1 MRGAMSSW
9 RKAVSAAV
17 SVAMLLPT
25 AVLVST
31 LLLGVTM
38 QTEMSR
44 RAAANAADLKAEE
57 AKKLLRVTI
66 LRGPSNESLVNIYAA
81 GKLPIQV
88 DYLIAIGYDGGIIT
102 ERDEIILALRP
113 GDNVT
118 VTPGWLDPGLE
129 GYNND
134 FWRMRRE
141 VRSLILHTS
150 DGNTFYASWGP
161 WNKEM
166 VIASGGRGGGG
177 PSPLSI
183 SATCTVGATVW
194 WDPLI
199 NVGFAQNFRLSCNVI
214 VSGSGPPYSYSMFY
228 WTRPPDF
235 AYPNR
240 PICSTTGTVYS
251 GNFNDGCSNYT
262 LTRNFYTTMPRVEV
276 WVYVWDNERTVG
288 GIGTCR
294 LDGLANGVTSCVV
307 IISATG

>member
-1 MRGAMSSW
+1 VYRAVKPSW

-17 SVAMLLPT
+17 SVAMLLPV
-25 AVLVST
+25 AALVST
-31 LLLGVTM
+31 LLLGVIM
-38 QTEMSR
+38 QTGMSR

-88 DYLIAIGYDGGIIT
+88 DYLIAEGYDGSVIA
-102 ERDEIILALRP
+102 ERNEIILVLRP

-161 WNKEM
+161 WNKEF
-166 VIASGGRGGGG
+166 V
-177 PSPLSI
+177 
-183 SATCTVGATVW
+183 ATV
-194 WDPLI
+194 
-199 NVGFAQNFRLSCNVI
+199 VR
-214 VSGSGPPYSYSMFY
+214 
-228 WTRPPDF
+228 
-235 AYPNR
+235 
-240 PICSTTGTVYS
+240 
-251 GNFNDGCSNYT
+251 
-262 LTRNFYTTMPRVEV
+262 
-276 WVYVWDNERTVG
+276 
-288 GIGTCR
+288 
-294 LDGLANGVTSCVV
+294 
-307 IISATG
+307 

>member
-1 MRGAMSSW
+1 
-9 RKAVSAAV
+9 
-17 SVAMLLPT
+17 
-25 AVLVST
+25 
-31 LLLGVTM
+31 
-38 QTEMSR
+38 MSR

-88 DYLIAIGYDGGIIT
+88 DYLIAEGYDGSVIA
-102 ERDEIILALRP
+102 ERNEIILALRP

-177 PSPLSI
+177 LRVLSAACTVSATVGWNAIRGSGTASQFNLVCDFTVDGGNPPDIEYSIALKTTSDWSPYPWTVCANSGVARSNSFTASCYRMDSATYHTPYPSLRVEASI
-183 SATCTVGATVW
+183 SIEGDPVW
-194 WDPLI
+194 SS
-199 NVGFAQNFRLSCNVI
+199 A
-214 VSGSGPPYSYSMFY
+214 
-228 WTRPPDF
+228 
-235 AYPNR
+235 
-240 PICSTTGTVYS
+240 
-251 GNFNDGCSNYT
+251 GN
-262 LTRNFYTTMPRVEV
+262 
-276 WVYVWDNERTVG
+276 
-288 GIGTCR
+288 CR
-294 LDGLANGVTSCVV
+294 LNGLAAGRTSCAVNL
-307 IISATG
+307 SG

>member
-1 MRGAMSSW
+1 MKPSW

-17 SVAMLLPT
+17 SVAMLLPI
-25 AVLVST
+25 AALVST
-31 LLLGVTM
+31 LLLGVIM

-44 RAAANAADLKAEE
+44 SAAANVADLKAEE

-88 DYLIAIGYDGGIIT
+88 DYLIAIGYDGGIIA
-102 ERDEIILALRP
+102 ERNEVILALRP

-161 WNKEM
+161 WNKEF
-166 VIASGGRGGGG
+166 V
-177 PSPLSI
+177 
-183 SATCTVGATVW
+183 ATV
-194 WDPLI
+194 
-199 NVGFAQNFRLSCNVI
+199 VR
-214 VSGSGPPYSYSMFY
+214 
-228 WTRPPDF
+228 
-235 AYPNR
+235 
-240 PICSTTGTVYS
+240 
-251 GNFNDGCSNYT
+251 
-262 LTRNFYTTMPRVEV
+262 
-276 WVYVWDNERTVG
+276 
-288 GIGTCR
+288 
-294 LDGLANGVTSCVV
+294 
-307 IISATG
+307 

>member
-1 MRGAMSSW
+1 VKPSW

-17 SVAMLLPT
+17 SVAMLLPI
-25 AVLVST
+25 AALVST
-31 LLLGVTM
+31 LLLGVIM

-44 RAAANAADLKAEE
+44 SAAANVADLKAEE

-88 DYLIAIGYDGGIIT
+88 DYLIAIGYDGGIIA
-102 ERDEIILALRP
+102 ERNEVILALRP

-161 WNKEM
+161 WNKEF
-166 VIASGGRGGGG
+166 V
-177 PSPLSI
+177 
-183 SATCTVGATVW
+183 ATV
-194 WDPLI
+194 
-199 NVGFAQNFRLSCNVI
+199 VR
-214 VSGSGPPYSYSMFY
+214 
-228 WTRPPDF
+228 
-235 AYPNR
+235 
-240 PICSTTGTVYS
+240 
-251 GNFNDGCSNYT
+251 
-262 LTRNFYTTMPRVEV
+262 
-276 WVYVWDNERTVG
+276 
-288 GIGTCR
+288 
-294 LDGLANGVTSCVV
+294 
-307 IISATG
+307 

>member
-1 MRGAMSSW
+1 VKPSW

-17 SVAMLLPT
+17 SVAMLLPV
-25 AVLVST
+25 AALVST
-31 LLLGVTM
+31 LLLGVIM
-38 QTEMSR
+38 QTGMSR

-88 DYLIAIGYDGGIIT
+88 DYLIAEGYDGSVIA
-102 ERDEIILALRP
+102 ERNEIILVLRP

-161 WNKEM
+161 WNKEF
-166 VIASGGRGGGG
+166 V
-177 PSPLSI
+177 
-183 SATCTVGATVW
+183 ATV
-194 WDPLI
+194 
-199 NVGFAQNFRLSCNVI
+199 VR
-214 VSGSGPPYSYSMFY
+214 
-228 WTRPPDF
+228 
-235 AYPNR
+235 
-240 PICSTTGTVYS
+240 
-251 GNFNDGCSNYT
+251 
-262 LTRNFYTTMPRVEV
+262 
-276 WVYVWDNERTVG
+276 
-288 GIGTCR
+288 
-294 LDGLANGVTSCVV
+294 
-307 IISATG
+307 

>member
-1 MRGAMSSW
+1 
-9 RKAVSAAV
+9 
-17 SVAMLLPT
+17 
-25 AVLVST
+25 
-31 LLLGVTM
+31 M

-88 DYLIAIGYDGGIIT
+88 DYLIAIGYDGGIIA

-166 VIASGGRGGGG
+166 VIASEGRGGEGGGGGG

-183 SATCTVGATVW
+183 SATCTVEATVW
-194 WDPLI
+194 WNLFI
-199 NVGFAQNFRLSCNVI
+199 NVGYAQNFRLSCNVI
-214 VSGSGPPYSYSMFY
+214 VRGSGPPYTYSMFY

-235 AYPNR
+235 APPHR
-240 PICSTTGTVYS
+240 LICSTTGTVS
-251 GNFNDGCSNYT
+251 GNFNDDCSNYT
-262 LTRNFYTTMPRVEV
+262 LTHNFYTTMPHVEV
-276 WVYVWDNERTVG
+276 WVYVRDNERIVG

-294 LDGLANGVTSCVV
+294 LNGLANGVTSCVV
-307 IISATG
+307 SISATG